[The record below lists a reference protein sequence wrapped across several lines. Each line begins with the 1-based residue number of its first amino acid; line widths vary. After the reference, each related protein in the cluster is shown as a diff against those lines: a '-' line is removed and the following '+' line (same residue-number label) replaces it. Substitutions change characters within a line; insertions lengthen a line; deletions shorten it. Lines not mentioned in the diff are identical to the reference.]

1 MVTASE
7 IREAADPAAAFGCQV
22 VLSALTTGV
31 VVLMGLPAAYAS
43 VVGGA
48 ILFRDKLPEAIGKF
62 AGAFKSGPPP
72 A

>member
-7 IREAADPAAAFGCQV
+7 IREAADPAAAFGCHI

-48 ILFRDKLPEAIGKF
+48 ILFRDKLPDAVSKL
-62 AGAFKSGPPP
+62 AGVLKSGPPT